1 MAPPLCPR
9 VPRRRPSS
17 SCSPEKNTPKQYRRR
32 SVKKGW
38 RAEPSRREA
47 EATGEATTYS
57 GSSGTVG
64 PDTVT
69 FQTSRVG
76 RADARTNGAEGR
88 EGSPLTTS
96 WQTPGSRG
104 HHHPRPLP
112 RLNSSVPLW
121 RAGEANVAPHVGR
134 GGRTRPRRGWAT
146 WAGSDGATG
155 GEGDCPSYGAASTCW
170 QLLQWRRPAS

>member
-96 WQTPGSRG
+96 WQTPGSIG
-104 HHHPRPLP
+104 HKKLVLLLRK
-112 RLNSSVPLW
+112 
-121 RAGEANVAPHVGR
+121 E
-134 GGRTRPRRGWAT
+134 
-146 WAGSDGATG
+146 
-155 GEGDCPSYGAASTCW
+155 
-170 QLLQWRRPAS
+170 LQWRWLATAAASKGARLALLLRCSVAPDLLLLLRQLGRPHPPPPSLLVSSSLSLAAIGWLVP